1 MSRVEVIP
9 PGAKPLRQAH
19 AHSQGEGEHQ
29 SGARRRAGAVA
40 IGVLLAAAAASAA
53 GAKDLVGVYD
63 DALKNDPTIRAADAN
78 RLASRES
85 RPQALAALLPQITG
99 SGAYTRDHNSGFV
112 DQPNGV
118 QDPVTGAVNFFVA
131 PIQFSQGYTQRQW
144 ALNLRENLFSWSNW
158 VTLKEANAQV
168 AQAEA
173 TYLAAEQNL
182 ILRVC
187 QAYFNVLSA
196 LDNLQAQEASLEA
209 IARQLDQADKRY
221 DVGLIAI
228 TDVQEAKSARDTAS
242 AAVIAAKRTLATAE
256 DQLEEITGEKY
267 DSLTKPGEDMPLNTP
282 EPADEG
288 KWVNISLEQNATL
301 IAARLNADVARDNVK
316 VAFGG
321 HLPTVSIVAGRSF
334 TEQSGPYSFGT
345 PGAGGASTVTL
356 DGYGNKINDRQI
368 SLQLSVPIFSGGATQ
383 SKVRQSQYLWIAA
396 KEQMTQTSRA
406 TERQARDAYL
416 GVISGIARVQALRQA
431 LESSQTALKATE
443 AGYEVGTRTAV
454 DVLNARRTLVQ
465 AQTDYSGSRYDF
477 IISIVQ
483 LRLAAG
489 NLDRPQLEQI
499 NGWLGVAAPTSPRG
513 ETPESLTPKLPPA
526 TITAPVSPQS
536 VLPPTDTPQP
546 AGRQPR
552 NP

>member
-1 MSRVEVIP
+1 MTGRKQV
-9 PGAKPLRQAH
+9 
-19 AHSQGEGEHQ
+19 
-29 SGARRRAGAVA
+29 RRAGAVFV
-40 IGVLLAAAAASAA
+40 GLLLAVAGAGGAS
-53 GAKDLVGVYD
+53 AKDLVGVFE
-63 DALKNDPTIRAADAN
+63 DALHNDPQIRAADAN

-85 RPQALAALLPQITG
+85 RPQALAALLPQVTG
-99 SGAYTRDHNSGFV
+99 TAAYTRDHSSGFQ
-112 DQPNGV
+112 DQPFGV
-118 QDPVTGAVNFFVA
+118 PPNLVIVA
-131 PIQFSQGYTQRQW
+131 FQYSAGDTQRQW
-144 ALNLRENLFSWSNW
+144 GLNLRQNGFSWTNW
-158 VTLKEANAQV
+158 MTLKAASSQV

-173 TYLAAEQNL
+173 TYAAAEQNL

-196 LDNLQAQEASLEA
+196 LDNLQAQQASLEA

-228 TDVQEAKSARDTAS
+228 TDVQEAKAARDTAS

-256 DQLEEITGEKY
+256 DQLEEITGQKY
-267 DSLTKPGEDMPLNTP
+267 DALTKPGADMPLNMP
-282 EPADEG
+282 EPADETQ
-288 KWVNISLEQNATL
+288 WVNISLDQNATL
-301 IAARLNADVARDNVK
+301 VAARLNADVARDNVK
-316 VAFGG
+316 AAFGG
-321 HLPTVSIVAGRSF
+321 HLPTVEIVAGR
-334 TEQSGPYSFGT
+334 TYTAQSGPYSFEGQ
-345 PGAGGASTVTL
+345 TL

-368 SLQLSVPIFSGGATQ
+368 SLQVSVPIFSGGATQ
-383 SKVRQSQYLWIAA
+383 SKVRQSEYLWIAA
-396 KEQMTQTSRA
+396 KEQMVQTSRA

-431 LESSQTALKATE
+431 LESSDTALKATE

-465 AQTDYSGSRYDF
+465 ATTDYSGSRYDF
-477 IISIVQ
+477 IVSIIQ

-499 NGWLGVAAPTSPRG
+499 NGWLGVPAPTSPRV

-526 TITAPVSPQS
+526 NITTPVSPQS
-536 VLPPTDTPQP
+536 VLPPPNTPQP
-546 AGRQPR
+546 PGRTPR

>member
-1 MSRVEVIP
+1 V
-9 PGAKPLRQAH
+9 AN
-19 AHSQGEGEHQ
+19 
-29 SGARRRAGAVA
+29 RAGA
-40 IGVLLAAAAASAA
+40 LLAGLLLAAAASAA
-53 GAKDLVGVYD
+53 SAKDLVGVYE
-63 DALKNDPTIRAADAN
+63 DALRNDPTIRAADAN

-85 RPQALAALLPQITG
+85 RPQALAALLPQIAG
-99 SGAYTRDHNSGFV
+99 SGAYTRDHNSGFI
-112 DQPNGV
+112 DQPTEIF
-118 QDPVTGAVNFFVA
+118 DPTGRPTGAFVVA
-131 PIQFSQGYTQRQW
+131 PLNYSQGYTQRQW
-144 ALNLRENLFSWSNW
+144 GLNLRENLFSWSNW
-158 VTLKEANAQV
+158 VTLKQANAQV

-182 ILRVC
+182 ILRIC

-228 TDVQEAKSARDTAS
+228 TDVQEAKAARDTAS

-267 DSLTKPGEDMPLNTP
+267 DSLTKPGDDMPLNTP

-301 IAARLNADVARDNVK
+301 VAARLNADVARDNVQ

-321 HLPTVSIVAGRSF
+321 HLPTVSIVAGRTF
-334 TEQSGPYSFGT
+334 TEQSGPYAF
-345 PGAGGASTVTL
+345 GGATL

-383 SKVRQSQYLWIAA
+383 SRVRQSQYLWIAA

-477 IISIVQ
+477 IVSIIQ

-499 NGWLGVAAPTSPRG
+499 NSWLGVAAPTSPRV
-513 ETPESLTPKLPPA
+513 ETPEGLTPKLPPA
-526 TITAPVSPQS
+526 TITAPVTPQS
-536 VLPPTDTPQP
+536 VLPPPNTPQP
-546 AGRQPR
+546 PGRQPR
-552 NP
+552 